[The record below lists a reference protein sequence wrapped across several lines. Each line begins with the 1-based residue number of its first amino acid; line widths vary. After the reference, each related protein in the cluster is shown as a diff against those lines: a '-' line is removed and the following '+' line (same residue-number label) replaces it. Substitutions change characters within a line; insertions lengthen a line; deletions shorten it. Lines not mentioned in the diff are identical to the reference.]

1 MEVVCYLVSID
12 EASDVH
18 MCVCAPVDRY
28 IMDGT
33 TTTPPPPPPIK
44 RHLSINLSSSMKWGG
59 LCRCHGV

>member
-33 TTTPPPPPPIK
+33 TTTTNQTP
-44 RHLSINLSSSMKWGG
+44 SIY
-59 LCRCHGV
+59 